1 MRDDLEINHEQHE
14 ADRGGD
20 LNQGEIETMLRCK
33 KLDSSNRSIAR
44 NHCLLIFKYCI
55 VTIFENI

>member
-14 ADRGGD
+14 VDRGGD

-44 NHCLLIFKYCI
+44 NHCLIA
-55 VTIFENI
+55 